1 MIKFMRIRLIAAYA
15 CLIPALLFAQPA
27 KKKISR
33 AADVPQFQ
41 YAISGKVEDII
52 KSDEAFR
59 PFAAQVRRNVESVLR
74 DYEIDDAGTKRGL
87 LGILAALDL
96 LENHDDAAR
105 QRYVEIQ
112 ALEDKPAAKA
122 LSGFISRAILDARRD
137 HRDRNSP
144 AYRQAVYAAVKRSLD

>member
-1 MIKFMRIRLIAAYA
+1 MRTRFVTAFAYVA
-15 CLIPALLFAQPA
+15 IPAFLFAQTP
-27 KKKISR
+27 KKHITR

-41 YAISGKVEDII
+41 YAVSGKVEDII
-52 KSDEAFR
+52 KSEEAFR

-96 LENHDDAAR
+96 LEGHDDAAR
-105 QRYVEIQ
+105 QRYAEIQ

-122 LSGFISRAILDARRD
+122 LSGFISRAILDARREN
-137 HRDRNSP
+137 RD
-144 AYRQAVYAAVKRSLD
+144 